1 MKNKYIYKLVNAIL
15 TKVIILFIVLVVVN
29 SITLILFENN
39 SVEMKEYQVSKVED
53 KYLQAIEKIDNQIFV
68 LIVLIVVI
76 FIFFIL
82 YFLEYK
88 KNKRSKNN
96 IQRKETE
103 DLRKIDLKID
113 GLKKDVDYLKTMMRT
128 NKYENN
134 DKDNKGINVSVNV
147 NGKDY

>member
-53 KYLQAIEKIDNQIFV
+53 KYLQVIEKIDNQIFV

-128 NKYENN
+128 KKYENN